1 MTNEQINKAK
11 KLIFMEHWVEE
22 NFALDE
28 FQVTSP
34 DEFTI
39 ILEDRYGSKMTVEL
53 RDDIVCANGKPM
65 AAIPSLSF

>member
-1 MTNEQINKAK
+1 MTSEQINKAK

-22 NFALDE
+22 NFDLNE

-34 DEFTI
+34 DEFTM
-39 ILEDRYGSKMTVEL
+39 ILKDRYGSKMTVEL
-53 RDDIVCANGKPM
+53 RDDVIYANDKPM